1 MPYFSSQNLNEI
13 LKRNSIADHYWLA
26 YSGGLDSSVL
36 LHALTQL
43 RSEHGLSF
51 SVVHVH
57 HGLNRQA
64 DDWALFCQQQCEQNK
79 VTYRLYNVDASP
91 VPGESPEATARQLRY
106 ESLGSVMNDGDVML
120 TAHHKDDQAETLLLQ
135 LMRGSGVPGL
145 SAMPFEADFAAGKL
159 LRPLLEFSR
168 GELENYAQA
177 HQLSWVDDDSNQDK
191 HFDRNYMRH
200 EILSALM
207 SRWPGVVNN
216 LHRTASHMADAAQL
230 LDQLAEQDLIQCR
243 QLENDSLIISE
254 LNNLDMSRQRNLL
267 RYWIKSK
274 SLNIPSQMQLEH
286 VFNDVLSSRSD
297 TLACVSWKGVEVRKY
312 RGQLFAL
319 STLSNHDARRSVS
332 WDLQSPLTIAGV
344 GTLKTTEKEGKGINA
359 LFQGQNLDIRFRQ
372 GGENVRPVNRG
383 HRHDLKKLFQEAGIP
398 PWQRDRTPILYQGDN
413 VLAIA
418 GLCICESYQAK
429 KGQPGIVLDWQ
440 PDFS

>member
-1 MPYFSSQNLNEI
+1 MPHFSSQHLNEI
-13 LKRNSIADHYWLA
+13 LKRNSLAKHYWLA

-43 RSEHGLSF
+43 QSEQVLSF

-79 VTYRLYNVDASP
+79 ITYRLFNVDASP

-106 ESLGSVMNDGDVML
+106 ESLEAVMNEGDVML
-120 TAHHKDDQAETLLLQ
+120 TAHHQDDQAETLLLQ

-145 SAMPFEADFAAGKL
+145 SAMPFEADFAGGKL

-168 GELENYAQA
+168 SDMENYAQA
-177 HQLSWVDDDSNQDK
+177 HQLSWVEDDSNQDR

-200 EILSALM
+200 EILPELM
-207 SRWPGVVNN
+207 SRWPGVINN
-216 LHRTASHMADAAQL
+216 LHRTAGHMAEAAL
-230 LDQLAEQDLIQCR
+230 LLNQLAEQDLIQCR
-243 QLENDSLIISE
+243 QIETDSLTVSE
-254 LNNLDMSRQRNLL
+254 FDKLNMSRKRNVL

-274 SLNIPSQMQLEH
+274 GLNIPSQMQLEH

-297 TLACVSWKGVEVRKY
+297 ALACVNWKGVEIRKY
-312 RGQLFAL
+312 RGQLYAL
-319 STLSNHDARRSVS
+319 STLSDHDVCRSVS
-332 WDLQSPLTIAGV
+332 WDLHSPLTITGI
-344 GTLKTTEKEGKGINA
+344 GTLKTTQKEGKGLNV
-359 LFQGQNLDIRFRQ
+359 LFRGQNLDIRFRQ
-372 GGENVRPVNRG
+372 GGENIRPANRG

-398 PWQRDRTPILYQGDN
+398 PWQRDRTPILYQGDK

-418 GLCICESYQAK
+418 GLCICESYQAE
-429 KGQPGIVLDWQ
+429 KGQPGLVLDWQ